1 MVKILVTLLA
11 VVANMFKLGFNR
23 FCNIVLNMVKIL
35 VTLLAVVANTFKLG
49 FNRFCNMVLNTQS
62 KYLSRCW
69 LS

>member
-1 MVKILVTLLA
+1 MLA
-11 VVANMFKLGFNR
+11 VVANTFKLGLNR
-23 FCNIVLNMVKIL
+23 FCNKELNMVKIL
-35 VTLLAVVANTFKLG
+35 VTLLAVVANMFKLG